1 PARLASA
8 KSMWGY
14 IARRVLATIPVVAI
28 VALVVFSILHVAP
41 GDPAA
46 LIAGDQATPEQIATI
61 RAKLR
66 LDLPLYQQFALWLG
80 NTLAGDL
87 GTSIFSNRPV
97 AALFLQRLEPTVALA
112 VLTTI
117 VRGALAR
124 PPGVP
129 GSWRAG
135 SAVRLVRD

>member
-1 PARLASA
+1 
-8 KSMWGY
+8 MWGY

-46 LIAGDQATPEQIATI
+46 LIAGDQATPEQIAAI

-66 LDLPLYQQFALWLG
+66 LDLPIYQQFALWLG
-80 NTLAGDL
+80 NALHGDL

-97 AALFLQRLEPTVALA
+97 GED
-112 VLTTI
+112 
-117 VRGALAR
+117 RGAK
-124 PPGVP
+124 V
-129 GSWRAG
+129 AG
-135 SAVRLVRD
+135 QRSEEHTAELQ